1 MRGWG
6 VVAVVCAALPV
17 VAVDAAVAAPPRVTV
32 FGDSVQAS
40 FGYSPQARSILGHG
54 LRLQM
59 QAAVCRKL
67 VSAGCFRGT
76 PPSVRSVAQQM
87 GSDLGPVVV
96 VHVGYND
103 WAASYDAPALMRTF
117 RQAGVRAVVW
127 VLLRERQ
134 SSYRQIN
141 ARIRATARLSGRN
154 GYPLVRLADWDAV
167 SRGHGGWFA
176 SDGIHLNG
184 SGAVGLAHVIRP
196 RVLRTLA
203 ELGIPVSGGTATL
216 PVTPVGGPR
225 RVAALAADRDAVW
238 ARAGARVMRV
248 DARRPAVRVADGT
261 ALESSGRRAWL
272 LAPDARPRTVR
283 GDRRPDVDAPATA
296 VASVGSRTWFVVPCT
311 SPDAAVCPVPAL
323 LRRVGGGRVTVPVE
337 TVPSHVAGARNGLW
351 VVRPGPGGRDVVELR
366 APDGRVLRTVT
377 LARTA
382 RVRSMTATP
391 RGLFALG
398 GDGVLR
404 LVTRGGRVLAV
415 LRGAGAVAGDGRGEV
430 WAVDA
435 RRGRLVR
442 LDPVAGRVLALAP
455 IGRRPIAAASP
466 IAVTRNTVWTTRVG
480 DGLVRVPTR

>member
-1 MRGWG
+1 MLL
-6 VVAVVCAALPV
+6 VPAAASASP
-17 VAVDAAVAAPPRVTV
+17 PPRVTV

-40 FGYSPQARSILGHG
+40 FGYSPQATSILGHG

-67 VSAGCFRGT
+67 VAAGCFRGN
-76 PPSVRSVAQQM
+76 PASVRAVAQQM
-87 GSDLGPVVV
+87 GSRLGPVVV

-103 WAASYDAPALMRTF
+103 WAASYDAPGLMRTF

-184 SGAVGLAHVIRP
+184 SGAVGLAHVLRP

-203 ELGIPVSGGTATL
+203 ELGIPVSGATATL
-216 PVTPVGGPR
+216 PVSAIGGPR
-225 RVAALAADRDAVW
+225 RVTALAADRDAVW
-238 ARAGARVMRV
+238 AQAGERVVRI
-248 DARRPAVRVADGT
+248 DARRPAVRVPDG
-261 ALESSGRRAWL
+261 ASLVSSGRRAWL
-272 LAPDARPRTVR
+272 LAPSERPTTVR
-283 GDRRPDVDAPATA
+283 GDRRPDVGAPATA
-296 VASVGSRTWFVVPCT
+296 VATVGGRTWFVVPCA
-311 SPDAAVCPVPAL
+311 SPDPAVCPVPAL
-323 LRRVGGGRVTVPVE
+323 LRRVGGGRITVPVE

-351 VVRPGPGGRDVVELR
+351 VARPGADGRDVVELR
-366 APDGRVLRTVT
+366 ARDGRVVRAV
-377 LARTA
+377 AMPRSG
-382 RVRSMTATP
+382 RVRAMTATS

-415 LRGAGAVAGDGRGEV
+415 RRGVGAVAGDGVREV
-430 WAVDA
+430 WAVEA

-442 LDPVAGRVLALAP
+442 LDPVAGRVLAVAP
-455 IGRRPIAAASP
+455 IGRRSIAP
-466 IAVTRNTVWTTRVG
+466 LTPLTLTRNAAWTTRAG
-480 DGLVRVPTR
+480 GGLVRVPTR